1 MDFVNTLLVTLSQP
15 KGMWQ
20 SILSGFK
27 NGVGTYVGAVIL
39 IALIIR
45 IVFSV
50 VDIINKKVSMKTS
63 AINEKM
69 RPEIEAIQK
78 KYGNDQRV
86 VQQKINEVY
95 KKYQFNMLGSCLP
108 MLIVMAL
115 QMTVFLTL
123 WTGLQ
128 SVANFNVAEKY
139 ENMKIVYTNVISIN
153 DEDLTSDVG
162 YVDGNTLTIEI
173 DKENQKMILKNEDS
187 NLTKEYNYQTNFD
200 NETIF
205 TLLGTYVKEYE
216 DFELEDGTVVNAPVF
231 AQKTWTEALIE
242 LAEKEAQKTY
252 REGQESFL
260 WIKNVYRPDATASPM
275 FTKAEAK
282 KYLSSFYSKE
292 EKSEEKKFDYEGKI
306 FDCVISDNSE
316 FDAIRKEKNGYYLL
330 TIIAVLSSF
339 FATWLS
345 SRLMKNKNAQ
355 GQPGQGKFMYIFM
368 PLILGVFTLSYT
380 SLFAIYIIVGQLA
393 MIAITPLTTLI
404 VKKWLKK
411 DEQKVK
417 EKNVIDVDYR
427 RKDI

>member
-1 MDFVNTLLVTLSQP
+1 MDFISTFLITLSEP

-20 SILSGFK
+20 SILNGFR
-27 NGVGTYVGAVIL
+27 NGVGSYVGAVIL
-39 IALIIR
+39 IALILR
-45 IVFSV
+45 VVFSV

-78 KYGNDQRV
+78 KYANDQRM
-86 VQQKINEVY
+86 VQQKTNEIY

-108 MLIVMAL
+108 MILIMAL

-128 SVANFNVAEKY
+128 SVANFNIAQKY
-139 ENMKIVYTNVISIN
+139 EDVKIAYANVISLN
-153 DEDLTSDVG
+153 DENLDTDVG
-162 YVDGNTLTIEI
+162 FSDGDVLKIEI
-173 DKENQKMILKNEDS
+173 DKENQKLILTNETD
-187 NLTKEYNYQTNFD
+187 NLTREYDYQPNFD

-205 TLLGTYVKEYE
+205 NLVGQYVKEFE
-216 DFELEDGTVVNAPVF
+216 DFELEDSTIVAAPSYSPKAWSTALLNL
-231 AQKTWTEALIE
+231 AQE
-242 LAEKEAQKTY
+242 EAQKIY
-252 REGQESFL
+252 SQGQEGFL
-260 WIKNVYRPDATASPM
+260 WIKNVYRPDATSSPI
-275 FTKAEAK
+275 FTKTEVK
-282 KYLSSFYSKE
+282 KYLSGFYSNE
-292 EKSEEKKFDYEGKI
+292 EKTQEKIYDYESKI
-306 FDCVISDNSE
+306 FDCVVAENNE
-316 FDAIRKEKNGYYLL
+316 FDEIRKEKNGFYIL

-345 SRLMKNKNAQ
+345 SKLMKNKNSQ

-368 PLILGVFTLSYT
+368 PLILGIFTLSYT
-380 SLFAIYIIVGQLA
+380 SLFAIYIIIGQLA

-411 DEQKVK
+411 DAQKVK